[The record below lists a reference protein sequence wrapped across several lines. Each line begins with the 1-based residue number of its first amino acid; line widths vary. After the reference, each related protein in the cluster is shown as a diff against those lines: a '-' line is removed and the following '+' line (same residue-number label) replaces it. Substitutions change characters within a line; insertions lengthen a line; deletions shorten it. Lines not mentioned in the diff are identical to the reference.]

1 MSKSM
6 QIALE
11 KQHSTGINKQFP
23 HLKVKTLQ
31 LQISDVSLLQI
42 ILQVLYNINGRTEKP

>member
-1 MSKSM
+1 MNKSM

-23 HLKVKTLQ
+23 HLKAKNFAVTDIRCL
-31 LQISDVSLLQI
+31 SSSN
-42 ILQVLYNINGRTEKP
+42 YTSSST